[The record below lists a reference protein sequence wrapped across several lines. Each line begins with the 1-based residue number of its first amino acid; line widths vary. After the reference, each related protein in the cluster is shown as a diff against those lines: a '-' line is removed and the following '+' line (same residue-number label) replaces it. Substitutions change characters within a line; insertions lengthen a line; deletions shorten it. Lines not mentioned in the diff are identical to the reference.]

1 MALSGER
8 LLVAAMA
15 TDVAPDQAF
24 ESLPPHMSYGR
35 PFTMGE
41 LQRPILLN
49 AMRNIFLDQPVLRNT
64 TGGRTLELVRD
75 GEPVF
80 ARFVRGVDR
89 ASKDNPINP
98 HWHAI
103 HSLASGIGKYD
114 EEDEHNH
121 EFLPHVTD
129 TEDFGLGWR
138 QRIRFGSVALIS
150 MKDEDHANKIIANF
164 PLAKYG
170 RG

>member
-1 MALSGER
+1 MTLSGER

-15 TDVAPDQAF
+15 TDVAQDETF

-35 PFTMGE
+35 PFAMGE
-41 LQRPILLN
+41 LQRPMLLF
-49 AMRNIFLDQPVLRNT
+49 AMKNIFLDKPILRKT

-80 ARFVRGVDR
+80 ARFVRGTDR
-89 ASKDNPINP
+89 ASKDNPVNP
-98 HWHAI
+98 QWHAI
-103 HSLASGIGKYD
+103 HSLATGLGKYD
-114 EEDEHNH
+114 EDDEYNH

-129 TEDFGLGWR
+129 TAEFGLAWGR
-138 QRIRFGSVALIS
+138 RIRFGSVALIA
-150 MKDEDHANKIIANF
+150 MKNEDHDYNIIANF